1 MARIGTRRRSRGLRP
16 LPSVVAISA
25 GAPRST
31 CLRPRPSKN
40 GVVYHCIN
48 TVIVCSSYSP
58 LKATVFSDS
67 ATLQLVPARPC
78 EEHL

>member
-31 CLRPRPSKN
+31 CLRPRLSKN
-40 GVVYHCIN
+40 GVAYRRIS
-48 TVIVCSSYSP
+48 TMIIGFGDSP

-78 EEHL
+78 EEYL